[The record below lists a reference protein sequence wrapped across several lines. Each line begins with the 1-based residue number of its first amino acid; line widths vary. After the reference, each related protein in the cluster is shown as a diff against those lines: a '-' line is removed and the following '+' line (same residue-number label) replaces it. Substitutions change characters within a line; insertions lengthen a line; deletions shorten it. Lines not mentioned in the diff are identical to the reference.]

1 MSLKFPISH
10 CSLLTGIIPYN
21 KQPAYM
27 RGCNA
32 IVSIY
37 QNLGIKK
44 VTRKY
49 KLNKNNNRNVLPKN
63 QISIFSKHK
72 CCT

>member
-10 CSLLTGIIPYN
+10 CSMLTGIIPYN

-32 IVSIY
+32 IVKIY
-37 QNLGIKK
+37 QNLRIKK
-44 VTRKY
+44 VTHKY